1 MIAPTEI
8 IFHHIRNCT
17 EKLTYCGMN
26 FLIDPFFTPKG
37 YYPGF
42 EMCPTKEQ
50 KEIGLPMVDL
60 PISIDEILKDIV
72 AILVLIHMWTIGMN
86 TPQSIYQK
94 IFQFLCKMPEI
105 KN

>member
-42 EMCPTKEQ
+42 EMCPSKEQ
-50 KEIGLPMVDL
+50 KKFVFRW
-60 PISIDEILKDIV
+60 
-72 AILVLIHMWTIGMN
+72 WTCLY
-86 TPQSIYQK
+86 QSKKYSK
-94 IFQFLCKMPEI
+94 TSSPY
-105 KN
+105 